1 MVQRIRAQFS
11 SHPYLAVAL
20 FVVVAVSPQMGIGTY
35 WERQVILIAIYTLL
49 CSGLNLSFGYAGEL
63 ALGQVAVFAAGAY
76 VSAILYNHGHTEIIW
91 GFLASLVIAAVAGLL
106 SGVPGLRLGHWSLAL
121 VSFFLVLLVPSATTI
136 WQSQTGGAL
145 GLPGILGPTLFG
157 HTLGN
162 EGFFLTAIVI
172 TGLWMF
178 VFRNMVVSRFGASL
192 RVLGESATL
201 VQSLGSS
208 VYRLRIQAYV
218 IGALPA
224 GLAGCLFTYLTGFVS
239 PDSFTMDVLIAVLA
253 ATVVGGADSVW
264 GAPVGAALL
273 VLGPLQA
280 SSFEKYSIA
289 VYGVFLLLVGTLFS
303 GGIAGLYR
311 MLEGYVSRRFGAKSA
326 IASASAD
333 QQIDSSVL
341 AIPGERLTVSGV
353 QKSFAGLRAL
363 QGVDLVVEPGTITA
377 VIGANGAGKTTL
389 LNLIS
394 GFFKSDAGDI
404 TLADR
409 RLTGMRASQ
418 VARLGVGRT
427 FQTPMVPRGMSVVE
441 VVESGRLRHGRIG
454 FIAAILRLPPFLR
467 TRKAD
472 RDAAMAALSFAG
484 LAHLA
489 HQNAGSLPL
498 GTRRLLEVVRS
509 VAGEPNVLLLDEPA
523 AGLDDEGLRELG
535 MLMTRARDAGG
546 TVVLVEHNVPFV
558 MGIADQVFVMEL
570 GAVIASGPPEKVR
583 SDARVIASYLGRRGR
598 ANVAPESGDKPESVP
613 SKGSSLGRGSAPAR
627 AVGGTGA

>member
-1 MVQRIRAQFS
+1 MVQRLR
-11 SHPYLAVAL
+11 SHLRDHPWVAL
-20 FVVVAVSPQMGIGTY
+20 GLCVLVALLPQLGIGVY
-35 WERQVILIAIYTLL
+35 WERQVMLIAVYTLL

-76 VSAILYNHGHTEIIW
+76 VSAILYNHGHTEIIL
-91 GFLASLVIAAVAGLL
+91 GFLAALVMAALTGVL

-121 VSFFLVLLVPSATTI
+121 VSFFLLLLVPSATTI
-136 WQSQTGGAL
+136 FESQTGGAL

-162 EGFFLTAIVI
+162 EGFYLTTIVV
-172 TGLWMF
+172 TALWMF
-178 VFRNMVVSRFGASL
+178 TFRNMVVSRFGSSL
-192 RVLGESATL
+192 RVLGESPTL
-201 VQSLGSS
+201 VQSLGRS
-208 VYRLRIQAYV
+208 VYLLRIQAYV

-239 PDSFTMDVLIAVLA
+239 PGSFTMDVLIAVLA

-289 VYGVFLLLVGTLFS
+289 VYGVFLLVVGTLFS
-303 GGIAGLYR
+303 SGLAGIFR
-311 MLEGYVSRRFGAKSA
+311 TVERYVAHRLWPSS
-326 IASASAD
+326 SASAAAEGKTV
-333 QQIDSSVL
+333 DSSALTV
-341 AIPGERLTVSGV
+341 PGERLRVSGLH
-353 QKSFAGLRAL
+353 KSFAGLRAL

-394 GFFKSDAGDI
+394 GFFKSDAGEV

-409 RLTGMRASQ
+409 TVTGMRANQ

-427 FQTPMVPRGMSVVE
+427 FQTPMIPRGMTVLQ

-454 FIAAILRLPPFLR
+454 FISAILRLPPFLR
-467 TRKAD
+467 ARAED
-472 RDAAMAALSFAG
+472 RTAAMAALSFAG

-489 HQNAGSLPL
+489 DREAESLPL

-509 VAGEPNVLLLDEPA
+509 VAGEPNILLLDEPA
-523 AGLDDEGLRELG
+523 AGLDETGLQELG
-535 MLMTRARDAGG
+535 MLMRRTREAGC

-558 MGIADQVFVMEL
+558 MSIADQVFVMEL
-570 GAVIASGPPEKVR
+570 GAVIASGPPEQVKN
-583 SDARVIASYLGRRGR
+583 DPRVIDSYLGRRGR
-598 ANVAPESGDKPESVP
+598 AAAPPSEGDVVDSIP
-613 SKGSSLGRGSAPAR
+613 APAATR
-627 AVGGTGA
+627 GER